1 MPTTARQRH
10 SRKFQTTRK
19 LKARIRQPL
28 PASLRTLVTDTIAAC
43 DGEDETLCVHTA
55 ERMRNLLTERNYV
68 AADATVVHLP
78 AALKT
83 PGNFVFIQYLYKVKY
98 KTTYI
103 HQTHSFA
110 LVNEDRQIYRIDSW
124 EGIHP
129 LTARKIHFRR
139 WYKQFTSFLQ
149 YLEAGYIRKELLEQ
163 LFGTWNAEKSA
174 LEDAGEYVSN
184 YPSTAM
190 KNISGIRLKITVFSQ
205 AA

>member
-1 MPTTARQRH
+1 MPTTARQR
-10 SRKFQTTRK
+10 RRFQTTRK
-19 LKARIRQPL
+19 LRARIRQPL
-28 PASLRTLVTDTIAAC
+28 PAPLRTLITDTIAAC
-43 DGEDETLCVHTA
+43 DGEDETLCIHTA
-55 ERMRNLLTERNYV
+55 ERMRNLLTERNNV
-68 AADATVVHLP
+68 AADATVADLP

-98 KTTYI
+98 KSTHI
-103 HQTHSFA
+103 LQTHSFA
-110 LVNEDRQIYRIDSW
+110 LVNEERQIYRIDSW

-139 WYKQFTSFLQ
+139 WYKQFIMFLN

-163 LFGTWNAEKSA
+163 LFGTWDAEKSV
-174 LEDAGEYVSN
+174 LEEAGEYVSN
-184 YPSTAM
+184 YPSTAI

>member
-1 MPTTARQRH
+1 MPTTARQR
-10 SRKFQTTRK
+10 RRFQTTRK
-19 LKARIRQPL
+19 LRARIRQPL
-28 PASLRTLVTDTIAAC
+28 PAPLRTLITDTIAAC
-43 DGEDETLCVHTA
+43 DGEDETLCIHTA

-68 AADATVVHLP
+68 AADATVADLP

-98 KTTYI
+98 KSTHI
-103 HQTHSFA
+103 LQTHSFA
-110 LVNEDRQIYRIDSW
+110 LVNEERQIYRIDSW

-139 WYKQFTSFLQ
+139 WYKQFIMFLN

-163 LFGTWNAEKSA
+163 LFGTWDAEKSV
-174 LEDAGEYVSN
+174 LEEAGEYVSN
-184 YPSTAM
+184 YPSTAI